1 MKKVFCLPVFPR
13 MESVSELGKN
23 LAGTDVIVPDASDGS
38 PPEDPYA
45 DGWSNISQLSLSH
58 WFQMFLI

>member
-1 MKKVFCLPVFPR
+1 

-23 LAGTDVIVPDASDGS
+23 LAGTDVIVPDSSDGS

-45 DGWSNISQLSLSH
+45 DGWSN
-58 WFQMFLI
+58 FLYLIRAHLIGFRCS

>member
-1 MKKVFCLPVFPR
+1 

-45 DGWSNISQLSLSH
+45 DGWSIFSQLIRAYLLGFRYS
-58 WFQMFLI
+58 